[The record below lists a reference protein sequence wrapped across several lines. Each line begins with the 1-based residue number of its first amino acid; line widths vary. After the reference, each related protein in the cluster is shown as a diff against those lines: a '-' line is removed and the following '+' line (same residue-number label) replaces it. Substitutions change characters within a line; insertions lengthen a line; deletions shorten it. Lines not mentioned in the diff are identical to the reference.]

1 MVSEN
6 GNKASWVGER
16 IFHNTSLLIEWV
28 LDPPMNSAPDG
39 HCQRLLGKTG
49 EQDITALKFVS
60 HREGGNH
67 TEGGYFY
74 QGNAEAYANV
84 EL

>member
-1 MVSEN
+1 
-6 GNKASWVGER
+6 
-16 IFHNTSLLIEWV
+16 
-28 LDPPMNSAPDG
+28 MNSAPDG